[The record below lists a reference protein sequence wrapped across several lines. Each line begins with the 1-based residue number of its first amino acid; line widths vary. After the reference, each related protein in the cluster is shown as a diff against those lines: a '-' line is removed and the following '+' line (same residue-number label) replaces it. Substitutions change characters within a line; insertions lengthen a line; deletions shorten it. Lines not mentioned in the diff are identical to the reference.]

1 MRIYHVTT
9 EGDCEGRSTRDLGYV
24 EANSPEHAV
33 KYLKSI
39 GLDEYYDYY
48 VEEVIVDLVRKAPP
62 EETLVMWI
70 ADLSKYGYRKNVLK
84 GKVVENTELRKQCQ
98 KTVREAME
106 RAGLSYEDV
115 VNFGKGE

>member
-1 MRIYHVTT
+1 MPIYHVTT

-39 GLDEYYDYY
+39 GVHEYYDYH
-48 VEEVIVDLVRKAPP
+48 VEVALNVVRKAAP
-62 EETLVMWI
+62 EETLDMWV
-70 ADLSKYGYRKNVLK
+70 AELSQRPYNKDSYK
-84 GKVVENTELRKQCQ
+84 GKVIESTEVRKRKEQA
-98 KTVREAME
+98 VREAMQ

>member
-1 MRIYHVTT
+1 MPIYHVTT

-39 GLDEYYDYY
+39 GDHEYYDYY
-48 VEEVIVDLVRKAPP
+48 VELVLSSVRKAAP
-62 EETLVMWI
+62 EETLNLWV
-70 ADLSKYGYRKNVLK
+70 AELSLRPYSKDSYK
-84 GKVVENTELRKQCQ
+84 GKVIENTKVRKRCQ
-98 KTVREAME
+98 QTVREAMR